1 VRETSD
7 EHQFLLA
14 ALPPS
19 QGQIRL
25 ALGVVV
31 VLLVAFVATAPFTNT
46 QLPRVDA
53 FIPAFETA
61 IVINDLI
68 TSVLLFSQFFIVRR
82 WALLVLASG
91 YFFTALIVIP
101 HVLTFLELFAPTGLL
116 GAGLQSTVWLYIFWH
131 AGSPLA
137 VILYVVLKDRDA
149 ESGTSMPERSPA
161 SVIGWSV
168 AIVTAMVCGLTWVA
182 IAADGLLPSVFL
194 DRIQMNQSLSSLFGG
209 LIMSMDAVA
218 LALLWLR
225 RRSVL
230 DLWLMVMCCTWLL
243 EAAISAVL
251 INSRF
256 SLGWYAGRIYA
267 LIATLFVLV
276 VLLSEATTLYAHLA
290 RSVMRQRGEREARQ
304 TAMDA
309 MAASI
314 AHEVNQPL
322 GAIALNSQ
330 TALFLLAKT
339 PPDIEEARAA
349 LESIVSDSV
358 RGSEVIA
365 SLRAMFKKDVHGRV
379 WFSVNDLVREV
390 LTTVEVELR
399 TQRVSVATDLHDGI
413 PRLLAD
419 RGQLQ
424 QVFLNLIMNAIEA
437 MRSITDRARRLRIR
451 SDIIQGSSGVLVTVE
466 DSGIGIDGKDKA
478 RIFEPFFTTKS
489 SGTGIGLTICRSI
502 IESHGGTLRASSN
515 KPHGT
520 IFHVALPDGE
530 NA

>member
-1 VRETSD
+1 MRETS
-7 EHQFLLA
+7 EQQHFLLA

-19 QGQIRL
+19 RGQIRL
-25 ALGVVV
+25 ALGVVAA
-31 VLLVAFVATAPFTNT
+31 LLVAFIATAPFTNT

-68 TSVLLFSQFFIVRR
+68 TSILLFSQFFIVRR

-101 HVLTFLELFAPTGLL
+101 HMLTFPELFGATGLL
-116 GAGLQSTVWLYIFWH
+116 GAGLQSTVWLYILWH

-137 VILYVVLKDRDA
+137 VIIYVLLKDKDE

-161 SVIGWSV
+161 AAIGLSV
-168 AIVTAMVCGLTWVA
+168 AIVTAMVCGATWVA
-182 IAADGLLPSVFL
+182 IAGDGLLPSVFL
-194 DRIQMNQSLSSLFGG
+194 DRVRMNQSLSSLFGG
-209 LIMSMDAVA
+209 LIMSLDAVA

-243 EAAISAVL
+243 EAVIAAVL

-267 LIATLFVLV
+267 LIATLFVLI

-290 RSVMRQRGEREARQ
+290 RSVMRQRGEREARHI
-304 TAMDA
+304 AMDA

-330 TALFLLAKT
+330 SALLFLART
-339 PPDIEEARAA
+339 PPDIEQARAA
-349 LESIVSDSV
+349 LENIASDSV
-358 RGSEVIA
+358 RGGEVIV

-390 LTTVEVELR
+390 ITIVDVDLRAQQITISTELR
-399 TQRVSVATDLHDGI
+399 DGV
-413 PRLLAD
+413 PRLFAD

-424 QVFLNLIMNAIEA
+424 QVLLNLIMNAVEA
-437 MRSITDRARRLRIR
+437 MRSIAGRARRLRIT
-451 SDIIQGSSGVLVTVE
+451 SDVIQGSSGVLVTIE
-466 DSGIGIDGKDKA
+466 DSGTGIDRKDKA

-489 SGTGIGLTICRSI
+489 TGTGIGLTICRSI
-502 IESHGGTLRASSN
+502 IESHGGTLRASAN
-515 KPHGT
+515 QPHGT
-520 IFHVALPDGE
+520 IFHVALPGGDYE
-530 NA
+530 